1 MNTKNTQ
8 TKKSSST
15 LLVVIVALLSIAAG
29 IVINQN
35 FLSASRDTQAPP
47 GLDATVLPEARPIA
61 GFQLTDHHGKSFS
74 AENMKGKWSF
84 LFFGFTNC
92 PDVCPTTLKIMQG
105 VWKKLPA
112 DKDKPNMLFFSVD
125 PDRDPP
131 ELLKSYVTYYH
142 PEFIGITG
150 KLDQIDIITNQ
161 LGILYGYDDKEG
173 NPEDYTVNHSAQILL
188 TDPQGRMRAVF
199 SPPYDAESISH
210 ALNMIRD
217 FYEG

>member
-1 MNTKNTQ
+1 MNTKNNQ
-8 TKKSSST
+8 TKKSSSQ
-15 LLVVIVALLSIAAG
+15 LLIVIVAALSIAAG
-29 IVINQN
+29 VIINQK
-35 FLSASRDTQAPP
+35 FLSSSRDTEIPP
-47 GLDATVLPEARPIA
+47 GLDATVLPQARPFA
-61 GFQLTDHHGKSFS
+61 GFNLVDHNNQPFT
-74 AENMKGKWSF
+74 AENLKGKWNF

-92 PDVCPTTLKIMQG
+92 PDVCPATLKIMQG

-112 DKDKPNMLFFSVD
+112 DKSKPGMLFFSVD

-142 PEFIGITG
+142 PEFVGITG
-150 KLDQIDIITNQ
+150 KLDQIDILTNQ
-161 LGILYGYDDKEG
+161 LGILYGYDDKKD
-173 NPEDYTVNHSAQILL
+173 NSDDYTVNHSAQILL

-210 ALNMIRD
+210 ALKVIRD

>member
-1 MNTKNTQ
+1 MNTENKQ
-8 TKKSSST
+8 TESLSPV
-15 LLVVIVALLSIAAG
+15 LLIIIVAALSVAAG
-29 IVINQN
+29 VFINQYLN
-35 FLSASRDTQAPP
+35 TASRDTQTPP
-47 GLDATVLPEARPIA
+47 GLDATVLPQARPIS
-61 GFQLTDHHGKSFS
+61 GFKLIDHDNKEFTIES
-74 AENMKGKWSF
+74 MKGKWNF

-92 PDVCPTTLKIMQG
+92 PDICPTTLKIMQG

-112 DKDKPNMLFFSVD
+112 DKAKPGMLFFSVD

-131 ELLKSYVTYYH
+131 ELLKNYVTYYH

-150 KLDQIDIITNQ
+150 DLNQIDIITNQ
-161 LGILYGYDDKEG
+161 LGILYGYDDKEE
-173 NPEDYTVNHSAQILL
+173 NSQDYTVNHSAQILL

-210 ALNMIRD
+210 ALTVIRD

>member
-1 MNTKNTQ
+1 MNTENKQ
-8 TKKSSST
+8 TESLSPVF
-15 LLVVIVALLSIAAG
+15 LIVIVAALSIVAG
-29 IVINQN
+29 VIINQN
-35 FLSASRDTQAPP
+35 FQTASRDTQIPP
-47 GLDATVLPEARPIA
+47 GLDATVLPQARPLG
-61 GFQLTDHHGKSFS
+61 GFQLVDHNKQPFTAG
-74 AENMKGKWSF
+74 NLKGKWNF

-112 DKDKPNMLFFSVD
+112 DKAKPGMLFFSVD

-142 PEFIGITG
+142 PEFTGITG
-150 KLDQIDIITNQ
+150 DINQIDIITNQ
-161 LGILYGYDDKEG
+161 LGILYGYDDKED
-173 NPEDYTVNHSAQILL
+173 NPNDYTVNHSAQILL

-199 SPPYDAESISH
+199 SPPYDSDSISH
-210 ALNMIRD
+210 AFKVIRD

>member
-1 MNTKNTQ
+1 MNTENTQ
-8 TKKSSST
+8 TKTSST
-15 LLVVIVALLSIAAG
+15 VLLVVIVAVLSLATGSI
-29 IVINQN
+29 IYQN
-35 FLSASRDTQAPP
+35 LHSNSRDTEIPP
-47 GLDATVLPEARPIA
+47 GLEATVLPQARPFG
-61 GFQLTDHHGKSFS
+61 GFQLVDHNNHSFT
-74 AENMKGKWSF
+74 AENLKGKWHF

-112 DKDKPNMLFFSVD
+112 EKSKPGMLFFSVD
-125 PDRDPP
+125 PDRDSP
-131 ELLKSYVTYYH
+131 EILKSYVTYYH

-150 KLDQIDIITNQ
+150 ALDQIDIITNQ
-161 LGILYGYDDKEG
+161 LGILYGYDDKKDGSE
-173 NPEDYTVNHSAQILL
+173 EYTVNHSAQILL

-210 ALNMIRD
+210 AFEVIRN